1 MVCISMMRMIMRR
14 LICSPICHFY
24 TFTHQFMVEPELFY
38 PEVGSH
44 DLVPQI
50 LNSFTMSN
58 IIKEHS
64 LQAQSI
70 IIWKDVKYQ
79 YMRSN
84 TLSIPTHPLSTSIKW
99 HRFINSIST
108 SINIDIQRLK
118 LQVSTD
124 HIYELRQLQFEL
136 HCHRVR
142 HILDRAHLQRNYVFK
157 LSIFRASLKD
167 G

>member
-58 IIKEHS
+58 IIKKHS

-84 TLSIPTHPLSTSIKW
+84 TLSIPTHPLTTSIKW
-99 HRFINSIST
+99 HRFIGSFILHLPTFHLLGFCWDGHSRPQNRWDGSQLSPSQTPANHPSRFFWLNSIS
-108 SINIDIQRLK
+108 IPKWNCL
-118 LQVSTD
+118 
-124 HIYELRQLQFEL
+124 Y
-136 HCHRVR
+136 
-142 HILDRAHLQRNYVFK
+142 N
-157 LSIFRASLKD
+157 
-167 G
+167 

>member
-1 MVCISMMRMIMRR
+1 MMVCISMMRMIMKR

-58 IIKEHS
+58 IIKKHS

-99 HRFINSIST
+99 HRFINSIS
-108 SINIDIQRLK
+108 INIGIQRL
-118 LQVSTD
+118 
-124 HIYELRQLQFEL
+124 
-136 HCHRVR
+136 
-142 HILDRAHLQRNYVFK
+142 A
-157 LSIFRASLKD
+157 LSRKYLLTTSMSWDNFSLNFTVT
-167 G
+167 GSVTFLTGRT

>member
-1 MVCISMMRMIMRR
+1 MFYFSLMMVCISMMRMIMRR

-84 TLSIPTHPLSTSIKW
+84 TSRIPTHPLTTSIKW
-99 HRFINSIST
+99 HRFINSISI
-108 SINIDIQRLK
+108 SINIDIQRL
-118 LQVSTD
+118 
-124 HIYELRQLQFEL
+124 
-136 HCHRVR
+136 
-142 HILDRAHLQRNYVFK
+142 A
-157 LSIFRASLKD
+157 LSRKYLLTTSMSWDNFSLNFTVT
-167 G
+167 GSVTFLTGRT

>member
-1 MVCISMMRMIMRR
+1 MENLQFVLLFSDDG
-14 LICSPICHFY
+14 LHFNDEDDYEKVDICHFY

-70 IIWKDVKYQ
+70 II
-79 YMRSN
+79 
-84 TLSIPTHPLSTSIKW
+84 
-99 HRFINSIST
+99 
-108 SINIDIQRLK
+108 
-118 LQVSTD
+118 
-124 HIYELRQLQFEL
+124 
-136 HCHRVR
+136 
-142 HILDRAHLQRNYVFK
+142 
-157 LSIFRASLKD
+157 
-167 G
+167 

>member
-1 MVCISMMRMIMRR
+1 MMVCISMMRMIMRR

-84 TLSIPTHPLSTSIKW
+84 TSSIPTHPLTTSIKW
-99 HRFINSIST
+99 HRFINSISI
-108 SINIDIQRLK
+108 SINIDIWRL
-118 LQVSTD
+118 
-124 HIYELRQLQFEL
+124 
-136 HCHRVR
+136 
-142 HILDRAHLQRNYVFK
+142 A
-157 LSIFRASLKD
+157 LSRKYLLTTSMSWDNFSLNFTVT
-167 G
+167 GSVTFLTGRT